1 MNLFTSGTCA
11 ARPGPTPSG
20 FTSALIGTIFRMLA
34 TDRPQKI
41 TFADMRDMGVRGLLI
56 YCADYCCSH
65 SLAISGD
72 AWPDELRLSD
82 LEPRSICVPV
92 ASVARMCG
100 RISIGTR

>member
-1 MNLFTSGTCA
+1 MSILFWRSNVA
-11 ARPGPTPSG
+11 S
-20 FTSALIGTIFRMLA
+20 SAGSWA
-34 TDRPQKI
+34 VPDRPQKI
-41 TFADMRDMGVRGLLI
+41 TFVEMRDMGVRGLLI